1 MKVLIAIVV
10 VLVILG
16 LIFGGMYV
24 SRRNQMAIKK
34 EAVNAAWAQV
44 DVVLQRRADLIPNLV
59 QTVKGYAVQ
68 EQIVYGDIA
77 AARSALIGA
86 KTPAD
91 KIAANGALDSALSRL
106 LVLVENYPQL
116 KSNENFLRLQDELAG
131 TENRIAIER
140 RKYNEVVQD
149 YNTYIATFPN
159 SLVAS
164 LGGFTRND
172 AYFKTEEGAR
182 QAPKVNFGTP
192 NAPAVPAP
200 TPKPAKP

>member
-68 EQIVYGDIA
+68 EQIVFGAIA
-77 AARSALIGA
+77 AARAALIGA
-86 KTPAD
+86 KTPAE
-91 KIAANGALDSALSRL
+91 KIAANGQLDSALSRL
-106 LVLVENYPQL
+106 LVVVENYPQL

-140 RKYNEVVQD
+140 RRYNEVVQD
-149 YNTYIATFPN
+149 YNNYILTFPN

-164 LGGFTRND
+164 MAGFKRED
-172 AYFKTEEGAR
+172 AYFKTDEGAR
-182 QAPKVNFGTP
+182 QAPKVNFDFGNKPAT
-192 NAPAVPAP
+192 APAQPAP
-200 TPKPAKP
+200 ATP

>member
-68 EQIVYGDIA
+68 EQIVFGAIA
-77 AARSALIGA
+77 AARAALIGA
-86 KTPAD
+86 KTPAE
-91 KIAANGALDSALSRL
+91 KIAANGQLDSALSRL
-106 LVLVENYPQL
+106 LVVVENYPQL

-131 TENRIAIER
+131 TENRIAVER
-140 RKYNEVVQD
+140 RRYNEVVQD
-149 YNTYIATFPN
+149 YNNYILTFPN

-164 LGGFTRND
+164 IAGFKRED
-172 AYFKTEEGAR
+172 AYFKTDEGAR
-182 QAPKVNFGTP
+182 QAPKVNFDFGNKPAT
-192 NAPAVPAP
+192 APAPA
-200 TPKPAKP
+200 TP

>member
-68 EQIVYGDIA
+68 EQIVFGAIA
-77 AARSALIGA
+77 AARAALIGA
-86 KTPAD
+86 KTPAE
-91 KIAANGALDSALSRL
+91 KIAANGQLDSALSRL
-106 LVLVENYPQL
+106 LVVENYPQL

-140 RKYNEVVQD
+140 RRYNEVVQD
-149 YNTYIATFPN
+149 YNNYILTFPN

-164 LGGFTRND
+164 MAGFKRED
-172 AYFKTEEGAR
+172 AYFKTDEGAR
-182 QAPKVNFGTP
+182 QAPKVNFDFGNKPAT
-192 NAPAVPAP
+192 APAQPAP
-200 TPKPAKP
+200 ATP